1 MRRYEWKVG
10 VGTTTFL
17 LVLRVLFNVLGM
29 GGRQLPGDLADAR
42 VAGSK
47 VCGISDPQRA
57 SSR

>member
-29 GGRQLPGDLADAR
+29 GGAAAAR
-42 VAGSK
+42 GL
-47 VCGISDPQRA
+47 G
-57 SSR
+57 

>member
-17 LVLRVLFNVLGM
+17 LVLRVLFNVLGR
-29 GGRQLPGDLADAR
+29 GRQLPGDLADAR
-42 VAGSK
+42 AAGSK